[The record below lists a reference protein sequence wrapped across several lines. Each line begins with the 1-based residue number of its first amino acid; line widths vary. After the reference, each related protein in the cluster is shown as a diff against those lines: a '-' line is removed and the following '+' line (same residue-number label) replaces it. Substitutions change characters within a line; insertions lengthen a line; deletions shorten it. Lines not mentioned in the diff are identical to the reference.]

1 MSITWPGRCR
11 YQGAPSPR
19 RARWGRPGMPGG
31 PMPVSFLTSEQR
43 SRYGVFNAVPDIAQL
58 GAFFHLDTDDR
69 RRAMAANG
77 ARNQL
82 GWLAVQLDT
91 ARFLN
96 CFLDHPEDV
105 PAVVVDYVAEQL
117 GLQAA
122 ESRTRSKSPRLGGP
136 QGAARSGSC

>member
-1 MSITWPGRCR
+1 
-11 YQGAPSPR
+11 
-19 RARWGRPGMPGG
+19 
-31 PMPVSFLTSEQR
+31 MPVSFLTPEQR

-69 RRAMAANG
+69 RWAMAADG

-82 GWLAVQLDT
+82 GWSVQPGT

-96 CFLDHPEDV
+96 CFLDDPEDV

-117 GLQAA
+117 GLSSACKQP
-122 ESRTRSKSPRLGGP
+122 S
-136 QGAARSGSC
+136 